1 MYFILLMLQRLFN
14 TTFYYNMMYTC
25 VHHGTKEI
33 TYVVISVLWLICN
46 VLLFA
51 YKNVIRYLFIL
62 GN

>member
-25 VHHGTKEI
+25 VHRATKEI
-33 TYVVISVLWLICN
+33 THVVISVLWLIFN
-46 VLLFA
+46 ILLFG